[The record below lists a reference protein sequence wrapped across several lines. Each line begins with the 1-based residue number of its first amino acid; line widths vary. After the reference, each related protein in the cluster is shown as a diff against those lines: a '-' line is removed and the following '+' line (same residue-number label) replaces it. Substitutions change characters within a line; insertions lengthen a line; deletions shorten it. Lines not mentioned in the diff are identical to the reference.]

1 MAESL
6 RNGDVVRSSIPSD
19 ISDDVFSLDEKADI
33 YKTSGMQ
40 KIEENYIG
48 KSCYN
53 VYVVNQCHP
62 YFIGKLPNAGV
73 RCTYV
78 GEFLHKTCSN

>member
-19 ISDDVFSLDEKADI
+19 ISDEVFSLDEKADI

-53 VYVVNQCHP
+53 VYVVNQC
-62 YFIGKLPNAGV
+62 NAGV

-78 GEFLHKTCSN
+78 GEFPHKTCSN